1 MKQTLF
7 LLLLAAC
14 IASCSRY
21 RYSQF
26 RYDTVEVEYDL
37 ERAMSI
43 WEGLKDGY
51 LIVQIPT
58 YGQKEKLLKS
68 LATTTKDERKRS
80 EFQKAYETAVV
91 ELGNSQI
98 ELFKGIEQHYSF
110 SKYAFIPDT
119 LIHEFRQG
127 GRKNVLINS
136 NHDFV
141 DIDIPSDATILI
153 LRDRRDFDDLNLFN
167 LDGTTLPRP
176 FPFTT
181 TVSTLDSSLWSSY
194 FKSFGNLESSSINAA
209 IYVLDQKLKGFYN
222 DYRSRLTQ

>member
-1 MKQTLF
+1 MKRALF

-14 IASCSRY
+14 TAGCSRFY
-21 RYSQF
+21 
-26 RYDTVEVEYDL
+26 YDTAEVEYDL
-37 ERAMSI
+37 DKAMSI
-43 WEGLKDGY
+43 WQGLKDGY

-68 LATTTKDERKRS
+68 LATTTEDENKRR
-80 EFQKAYETAVV
+80 EFQQAYETAVV

-110 SKYAFIPDT
+110 SKYAFVPDT
-119 LIHEFRQG
+119 LIQEFRQG
-127 GRKNVLINS
+127 SRKNVFING
-136 NHDFV
+136 NNDFV
-141 DIDIPSDATILI
+141 EIDIPSDATILI

-167 LDGTTLPRP
+167 LDGTTPPRP

-181 TVSTLDSSLWSSY
+181 TVSTGDLNMLSY
-194 FKSFGNLESSSINAA
+194 DKLSGYLESSSIYAA